1 MTSIGNLHILLTG
14 NLLTGW
20 AAAEASRLH
29 MQDEGNC
36 LTRLEISHMALRPNH
51 CSSLMAA
58 DVIIREVYLI
68 LLCHLRGLSKK

>member
-1 MTSIGNLHILLTG
+1 MTSKGNLHILLTG

-20 AAAEASRLH
+20 AAAEAKLH

-51 CSSLMAA
+51 CSSLMAV

-68 LLCHLRGLSKK
+68 LLRHLRGLSKE